1 MMISERHR
9 RILEELKTKPDVT
22 VRELATL
29 LCVSEPTVRRD
40 FTELH
45 RKGFITKIYGGAIL
59 NQGAADR
66 EIPFFLRENEK
77 STLKAEMGARAAE
90 LVRDGM
96 VIMLDG
102 STSAYHLVP
111 YLARRKDL
119 IVITSGAKTAV
130 ALAEANIRTFCTGG
144 QMLIHSFSYVG
155 EQAEDFVRNLNAD
168 LLFFSCHGLTD
179 QGRMTD
185 RAIEEANLRK
195 VMFASCK
202 KKILLCDS
210 SKFGKTCFYNMGH
223 VNEIDGI
230 ISEQELPH
238 AIAELVGRGKDEE
251 NHDG

>member
-9 RILEELKTKPDVT
+9 RILEELQRNPHAT

-45 RKGFITKIYGGAIL
+45 RKGIITKIYGGAIL
-59 NQGAADR
+59 NEGAADR

-77 STLKAEMGARAAE
+77 SKVKAEMGARAAE

-96 VIMLDG
+96 VVMLDG

-155 EQAEDFVRNLNAD
+155 EQAENFVRNINAD

-179 QGRMTD
+179 RGQMTD
-185 RAIEEANLRK
+185 LAIEEANLRK
-195 VMFASCK
+195 IMFASCQ

-223 VNEIDGI
+223 IREIDGI
-230 ISEQELPH
+230 ISDKPLPTAITEL
-238 AIAELVGRGKDEE
+238 LE
-251 NHDG
+251 NR

>member
-9 RILEELKTKPDVT
+9 RILEELGKNPDIT
-22 VRELATL
+22 VRELAKM

-45 RKGFITKIYGGAIL
+45 RKGMITKIYGGAIL
-59 NQGAADR
+59 NTGSADR
-66 EIPFFLRENEK
+66 EIPFLLRENEK
-77 STLKAEMGARAAE
+77 SNVKTVMGAKAAS

-102 STSAYHLVP
+102 STSAYHLVQ
-111 YLARRKDL
+111 YLTKYKNL

-155 EQAEDFVRNLNAD
+155 EQAEDFVRHINAD

-179 QGRMTD
+179 DGRMTD

-195 VMFASCK
+195 VMFKSCK

-210 SKFGKTCFYNMGH
+210 SKFGKTCLYNMGSIE
-223 VNEIDGI
+223 EIDGI
-230 ISEQELPH
+230 ITEDKLPRN
-238 AIAELVGRGKDEE
+238 IREIME
-251 NHDG
+251 NK